1 MSKTKENEIVS
12 FDILNEW
19 DTETV
24 TATTTDTTTID
35 VPVIVE
41 PTVVVETK
49 KDTKKAT
56 KKATKKVPEAKAEE
70 VIVETPVET
79 VPELPVDTTST
90 DKPVKVTEFVADIL
104 AIFTAADRPLRV
116 SEVKAAYNTGKGT
129 DLGIKKF
136 TDTLW
141 TVSDKNSRR
150 KNPVLK
156 GTDKTGV
163 YTLV

>member
-12 FDILNEW
+12 FGILNEW

-24 TATTTDTTTID
+24 TATTTDTTTVD

-56 KKATKKVPEAKAEE
+56 EKVPEE

-90 DKPVKVTEFVADIL
+90 DKPAKVTEFVADIL
-104 AIFTAADRPLRV
+104 AIFTAADRPMSV
-116 SEVKAAYNTGKGT
+116 SEVKAAYNAGKGT